1 MENAIGLIIE
11 YQNYQQ
17 VRTVLNKEE
26 EDRDLFQRIWALNSR
41 IFITFEPNNFRWI
54 YLNI

>member
-1 MENAIGLIIE
+1 MGNAIGLIIE

-26 EDRDLFQRIWALNSR
+26 EDRDLSQRI
-41 IFITFEPNNFRWI
+41 
-54 YLNI
+54 